1 MSAIDFNE
9 RQLALIRRP
18 LQGRV
23 FLEGPA
29 GAGKTSAA
37 AARLL
42 RLLEAGV
49 PGGSVLLLVPQRTL
63 AGPYQAALRAPG
75 AAAGGVVEALTVG
88 GLAQRMVDLFWPL
101 VGAAAG
107 FARPDE
113 LPVYLTLETAQYY
126 LAHLLRPLLEQ
137 GLFDSVVID
146 RNRLYS
152 QVADNLNKA
161 AVVGFAHT
169 EIGARLKAAWVG
181 EPGQLRVYDD
191 VQTAASLFRRFC
203 LEHNLLDF
211 SLQVQVFRE
220 HVWPLAACREH
231 LHRTYRHLIC
241 DNLEEDTPVAHD
253 LLREWLPAFDS
264 ALLVYDWDA
273 GYRRFLGAD
282 PDSAYALKGLCET
295 AIRFPDS
302 LVMPSPV
309 ASLGR
314 LLGAALGGQPLPPQ
328 PAAGAAGQAPRLF
341 EFEHHRFYPQMLDWT
356 AERIRDLVEGRGLPP
371 GEIVVLAPYLSDA
384 LRFSLVERLAAF
396 GIPARS
402 HRPSRSLRDEPAVRC
417 LLTLAALARPA
428 WGIRPGKVDVAH
440 ALMQAIQGL
449 DLVRARLLA
458 EIVYRERSGELTSFD
473 VILPEMQER
482 ITYRLGER
490 FERLRLWLEQA
501 RGQEDELDHFLGR
514 LFGEVLSQAG
524 FGFHTSYDA
533 GRATASLIE
542 SVQKFR
548 WVAGPT
554 LQALGAPLGK
564 EYLQMVQEGV
574 IAAQYVASWQSQ
586 AEDAV
591 LLAPAYTFLMS
602 NRPATA
608 QFWLDVGSRGW
619 TERLY
624 QPLTHPYVLS
634 RGWET
639 GRPWSDAD
647 EVDAGREMLQRL
659 ALGLLRRCRGTV
671 YLGLSELGEQGYE
684 QRGPLLLAFQRVLR
698 QGLPADVD
706 EQAG

>member
-1 MSAIDFNE
+1 MDNDLTAA
-9 RQLALIRRP
+9 QLSVVNLP

-29 GAGKTSAA
+29 GAGKTRAA
-37 AARLL
+37 VARMI

-63 AGPYQAALRAPG
+63 AGPYQAALRSPG
-75 AAAGGVVEALTVG
+75 AAAGGVAAVLTVG

-101 VGAAAG
+101 VGGAAG

-126 LAHLLRPLLEQ
+126 LAHLLRPLLEE

-161 AVVGFAHT
+161 AVVGFPHT

-211 SLQVQVFRE
+211 SLQVEVFRQ

-231 LHRTYRHLIC
+231 LQRTYRHLIY
-241 DNLEEDTPVAHD
+241 DNVEEDTPVAHD

-264 ALLVYDWDA
+264 ALLIYDWDA

-282 PDSAYALKGLCET
+282 PDSAHALQELCQT
-295 AIRFPDS
+295 VIRFPDS
-302 LVMPSPV
+302 LVMPPQV

-314 LLGAALGGQPLPPQ
+314 LLGAALRGERMPAGGAPGQP
-328 PAAGAAGQAPRLF
+328 PRLF

-356 AERIRDLVEGRGLPP
+356 AERIHHLVEVQGLPP

-384 LRFSLVERLAAF
+384 LRFSLVERLAAR

-402 HRPSRSLRDEPAVRC
+402 HRPSRPLRDEPAVRC

-428 WGIRPGKVDVAH
+428 WGVRPGRVDVAH
-440 ALMQAIQGL
+440 ALMQAIHGL

-473 VILPEMQER
+473 QIKPEMQER

-501 RGQEDELDHFLGR
+501 REQEDELDHLLGR

-524 FGFHTSYDA
+524 FGFHTGYDA

-548 WVAGPT
+548 WAAGPT
-554 LQALGAPLGK
+554 LQALGAPLGR

-586 AEDAV
+586 AQDAV

-634 RGWET
+634 RGWDV
-639 GRPWSDAD
+639 GRPWTDAD
-647 EVDAGREMLQRL
+647 EVEAGREALQRL

-698 QGLPADVD
+698 QGLSADAG